1 MILTPSLFLA
11 NDLHIIKQVLAS
23 RDWVFKLVDKY
34 VKQQLQN
41 YLWHGIAWWCDGNN
55 HCLATRRS

>member
-41 YLWHGIAWWCDGNN
+41 YL
-55 HCLATRRS
+55 